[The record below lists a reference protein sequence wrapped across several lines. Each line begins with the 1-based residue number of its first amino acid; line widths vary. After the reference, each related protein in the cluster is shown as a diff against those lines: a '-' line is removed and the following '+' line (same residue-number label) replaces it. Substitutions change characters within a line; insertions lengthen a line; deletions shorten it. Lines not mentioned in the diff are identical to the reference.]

1 MCLNYFVEA
10 KEQAP
15 RALRLATLS
24 QLEGS
29 LENAGR

>member
-15 RALRLATLS
+15 RAFRRAALS

-29 LENAGR
+29 L